1 MVIWKRLAVL
11 VKFTRGRS
19 QLWGKSDPACG
30 SRMQG
35 PVPLAVPVN
44 DDGAVIGVP
53 VVKTGSEGKSVQLGT
68 HAAGVA
74 TPEPAPAPVLVPTPR
89 LDPVLLPPCAVK
101 DEVEPPSPGLVPP
114 FPLAAPVPLVIGAGA
129 EHAPTT
135 ATSNDPPTAT
145 SWTKGFIRTPL
156 LVNVVCLLEA
166 EASFNDAGRSNA
178 AVMRH

>member
-44 DDGAVIGVP
+44 DDGALVGAP
-53 VVKTGSEGKSVQLGT
+53 LAKTGAVGKSVQLGT

-74 TPEPAPAPVLVPTPR
+74 TPEPPPAPVPTPR
-89 LDPVLLPPCAVK
+89 LVPVLPPPCAVK
-101 DEVEPPSPGLVPP
+101 DEVEPPWPGPVL
-114 FPLAAPVPLVIGAGA
+114 PLALSPPVPLVIGAGA
-129 EHAPTT
+129 EHAPMT

-145 SWTKGFIRTPL
+145 SWT
-156 LVNVVCLLEA
+156 
-166 EASFNDAGRSNA
+166 
-178 AVMRH
+178 